1 MFTKI
6 DGKEVSAV
14 IRKELKKKISK
25 LPKDIN
31 LAVIMVGNDPAS
43 SLYINNKE
51 KACKEVGIKSETIKL
66 SETTTQEE
74 LEKLITEYNNKGY
87 VDGILVQLP
96 LPKHI
101 NTKAIMEKI
110 RPDKD
115 VDGFSPYNTG
125 KLFNNE
131 ECVVACTPKGVMK
144 LFEYYNIDLEGKNVV
159 VLGRSEEVGKPLA
172 HLCMQ
177 KNATV
182 TICHSHTQN
191 LSDITRNADI
201 LISAIGKPKFITAS
215 MVKPD
220 AIVIDVGINRD
231 ENNKLCGDVDYENV
245 KDKVSF
251 ITPVPGGVGP
261 MTVTSLL
268 ENTYL
273 LAKKHLDEDIL
284 DEDKQY
290 LGYIYKNQMKEF
302 DNNIC
307 WSLDH
312 TIAIFL
318 RDTLNFLADHSNGY
332 PTCYDENWNF
342 ISKSYEETQQE
353 DSDLK
358 YQQWIDHLK
367 EIANKFNFYL
377 KDSEEFLD
385 EEDKE
390 FLSTYHIKYPV
401 RFEPIGDGYSKM
413 VNDAPEEDK
422 ARYHDIIC
430 NKEVAISERQ
440 LHALREALNDL
451 GKIFSHL
458 WD

>member
-14 IRKELKKKISK
+14 IRNELKKKISK

-31 LAVIMVGNDPAS
+31 LVVIMVGDDPAS
-43 SLYINNKE
+43 SLYISNKE

-66 SETTTQEE
+66 LETTTQEE
-74 LEKLITEYNNKGY
+74 LEDIIIKYNNKEY

-101 NTKAIMEKI
+101 NTKTIMEKI

-191 LSDITRNADI
+191 ISNITRNADV

-220 AIVIDVGINRD
+220 AVVIDVGINRD

-261 MTVTSLL
+261 ITVTSLL

-284 DEDKQY
+284 GEDKQY
-290 LGYIYKNQMKEF
+290 LGYIYKNQLKEF
-302 DNNIC
+302 DSSIC
-307 WSLDH
+307 WSLDR

-318 RDTLNFLADHSNGY
+318 RDTLNFLAEHSNGY

-342 ISKSYEETQQE
+342 VSKNYEETQQE

-377 KDSEEFLD
+377 KDSYDIL
-385 EEDKE
+385 DKE
-390 FLSTYHIKYPV
+390 DRDFVEEYHKNILYGLK
-401 RFEPIGDGYSKM
+401 S
-413 VNDAPEEDK
+413 
-422 ARYHDIIC
+422 
-430 NKEVAISERQ
+430 
-440 LHALREALNDL
+440 
-451 GKIFSHL
+451 
-458 WD
+458 